1 MKISRSYLLCKI
13 ITFVF
18 CIFPKEIVIA
28 QGTSQQS
35 LLKKI
40 LTSPTPILNESVQDP
55 LLKDLIFWLNAQKGA
70 PQFPSFEALADFINR
85 HPTWPC
91 CGAFQK
97 KVEANLVK
105 NTPAPHT
112 LVSFF
117 EKNPPLTPK
126 GKIFYIKAL
135 IATQQKHAAKEKAK
149 TYWRETLMV
158 PDEEAHFFTHLGAFI
173 DSRDHALR
181 FEKLVFQEDI
191 LGAERLLSKIPLSLK
206 RHGTTALGF
215 LKKKN
220 SNSPKCFKDLPLSF
234 QKNEMLLWSYL
245 KWLKSQKA
253 YREICD
259 IFFHL
264 PSPLKNPQVFHK
276 LRILAAREL
285 LEAQKPQGARKV
297 LISHELKAGADYAE
311 AEWLLGWISLCFLKD
326 PLQAEGHF
334 KNFESV
340 VKTPISLSRAYY
352 WLGRTY
358 TDLKK
363 PQKAEKAYEK
373 AAKYKTTFYGQWACY
388 ALQKCPFPIF
398 QEKPRVSAQERK
410 KFNNNQL
417 VRAIRLLAPLERPAH
432 LSIVR
437 LLSAL
442 AASSQTRAEK
452 QLIAELSTQVH
463 PYIAVD
469 LSRTL
474 SLKDSSMPFL
484 RKAYPLPSTPSHLS
498 KNERALSLAIC
509 YRESRFNPE
518 IKGGAGELGL
528 MQLMPQTAVEVAQA
542 LNLPHHPQKLLNP
555 HYNMHLGSALL
566 RDLLDVYDQNYFL
579 AIAAYNAGRG
589 AVGKWIQNIGHPKTK
604 VMGVSFTD
612 PFHALIHWTEAI
624 PYEGTRDYVARG
636 IEAFVIYAGL
646 LGKSPEEVWQI
657 LSASF

>member
-1 MKISRSYLLCKI
+1 MIA
-13 ITFVF
+13 FVF
-18 CIFPKEIVIA
+18 CLFAKDIVMA
-28 QGTSQQS
+28 QGMSQQS

-40 LTSPTPILNESVQDP
+40 LISSTPVLNESVQDP

-70 PQFPSFEALADFINR
+70 PQFPSFEALADFIDR

-91 CGAFQK
+91 CGTFQK
-97 KVEANLVK
+97 KVEADLLK
-105 NTPAPHT
+105 SHPAPQI
-112 LVSFF
+112 LVTFF
-117 EKNPPLTPK
+117 DKNPPLTPK
-126 GKIFYIKAL
+126 GKIVYIKAL
-135 IATQQKHAAKEKAK
+135 IATQQKQLAKEKAK
-149 TYWRETLMV
+149 TYWRETLMD
-158 PDEEAHFFTHLGAFI
+158 PDEESLFCTYLGNFI
-173 DSRDHALR
+173 DKTDHALR

-191 LGAERLLSKIPLSLK
+191 SGAERLLSKIPVSLK
-206 RHGTTALGF
+206 SHGTTVLGF

-220 SNSPKCFKDLPLSF
+220 SYPPKGFKDLPPSF

-245 KWLKSQKA
+245 KWLKTQKA

-259 IFFHL
+259 IFLNL
-264 PSPLKNPQVFHK
+264 PSPLKNPQAFHK

-285 LEAQKPQGARKV
+285 LEAQKPQQARNV
-297 LISHELKAGADYAE
+297 LISHELNASADYAE
-311 AEWLLGWISLCFLKD
+311 AEWLLGWISLCFLKNS
-326 PLQAEGHF
+326 LQAETHF

-358 TDLKK
+358 TALKK
-363 PQKAEKAYEK
+363 ALDAQKFYEK
-373 AAKYKTTFYGQWACY
+373 AAAYKTTFYGQSACY
-388 ALQKCPFPIF
+388 TLKKCPFPLF
-398 QEKPRVSAQERK
+398 QEKPRVSTQERK
-410 KFNNNQL
+410 NFNNNQL
-417 VRAIRLLAPLERPAH
+417 VRAIRLLEPLGRPAH

-442 AASSQTRAEK
+442 AASSKLRAEK

-474 SLKDSSMPFL
+474 SLKDPSMPFL
-484 RKAYPLPSTPSHLS
+484 KKAYPLPSTPSHLS

-555 HYNMHLGSALL
+555 QYNMHLGSSLL
-566 RDLLDVYDQNYFL
+566 RNLLDVYDQNYFL
-579 AIAAYNAGRG
+579 AIAAYNAGKG

-604 VMGVSFTD
+604 VMGVSFED

-646 LGKSPEEVWQI
+646 LGKSPEEVWRI
-657 LSASF
+657 LKASS